1 MAFTCFDNALLQEFE
16 QQISMEYVSSLVQ
29 EPPAKK
35 IKNNSGSSTPVTD
48 HSKLP
53 LSHSPLQNGNGTYLH
68 SSSHFDIPPSFPQPP
83 PASSPQPLL
92 HSFPQPLLHL
102 SPQSPL
108 HSFPQPPPA
117 SSPQPPFTHSLN
129 HPFAYSLNHPV
140 SFPQPPLR
148 LLPPHLPLNHSFTH
162 PLSRPLDHPLHL

>member
-68 SSSHFDIPPSFPQPP
+68 SSSHFDIPPSFP
-83 PASSPQPLL
+83 
-92 HSFPQPLLHL
+92 H
-102 SPQSPL
+102 
-108 HSFPQPPPA
+108 
-117 SSPQPPFTHSLN
+117 PPFTHSLN

-148 LLPPHLPLNHSFTH
+148 LLPPHLPLNPSFTL
-162 PLSRPLDHPLHL
+162 PLS

>member
-108 HSFPQPPPA
+108 HSFPQPPP
-117 SSPQPPFTHSLN
+117 PPPPPPLPPPPVPSTT
-129 HPFAYSLNHPV
+129 PFPYSLNPLLPPP
-140 SFPQPPLR
+140 PQPPLH
-148 LLPPHLPLNHSFTH
+148 LFPQSPLPLT
-162 PLSRPLDHPLHL
+162 PAIRTK